1 MPITRFVP
9 VIVLCSAL
17 AALPR
22 AQTPA
27 PLDDAAME
35 AFLLTAKVVSTR
47 PIGKGVTGATRATLT
62 DGVQT
67 HDAQIQT
74 VDEFKPV
81 YRTRS
86 GEERNFR
93 DSWRFNVAAYK
104 IDRMLG
110 LHLVPVS
117 VPRRWR
123 LAEGAFT
130 WWVKDVLMDEEGRRK
145 NNTQPPDGARWN
157 SQMLAIRVFDQLIDN
172 VDRNQGNIL
181 ITNTWRLW
189 AIDHTRA
196 FRYSKTPRKPANV
209 TAPDPAVLERL
220 KALEFNALK
229 KELGR
234 YLTDEDL
241 RNLLAR
247 RDAILRQLG
256 TLRSANLGRL
266 PIADGRKSGQEATTP
281 SRPEASRTPS
291 VQ

>member
-1 MPITRFVP
+1 MFFTRLVP
-9 VIVLCSAL
+9 LVVLCSVL
-17 AALPR
+17 AAFPR
-22 AQTPA
+22 AQAPA
-27 PLDDAAME
+27 VLDSAAIE
-35 AFLLTAKVVSTR
+35 AFLLNAKVVSTR
-47 PIGKGVTGATRATLT
+47 PIDKGVTGATRATLT
-62 DGVQT
+62 DGVLT

-110 LHLVPVS
+110 LELVPVS

-123 LAEGAFT
+123 IAEAAFT
-130 WWVKDVLMDEEGRRK
+130 WWVDDVLMDEEGRRK
-145 NNTQPPDGARWN
+145 QDTQPPDGARWN
-157 SQMLAIRVFDQLIDN
+157 TQMRAIRVFDQLIDN

-196 FRYSKTPRKPANV
+196 FRYAKTPRKPDNV
-209 TAPDPAVLERL
+209 TPLDPAVLERL
-220 KALEFNALK
+220 KGLNFATLK
-229 KELGR
+229 KELSR
-234 YLTDEDL
+234 YLTDDDI

-247 RDAILRQLG
+247 RDAILRL
-256 TLRSANLGRL
+256 LLIPA
-266 PIADGRKSGQEATTP
+266 
-281 SRPEASRTPS
+281 
-291 VQ
+291 

>member
-1 MPITRFVP
+1 MLVTRLVP
-9 VIVLCSAL
+9 L
-17 AALPR
+17 AALCGVLAAVPQ
-22 AQTPA
+22 AQSAA
-27 PLDDAAME
+27 PLDDARIE
-35 AFLLTAKVVSTR
+35 AFLLNAKVISTR

-62 DGVQT
+62 DGVLT

-93 DSWRFNVAAYK
+93 DSWRFNVAAYR

-110 LHLVPVS
+110 LNLVPVS
-117 VPRRWR
+117 VSRRWR
-123 LAEGAFT
+123 IREGAFT
-130 WWVKDVLMDEEGRRK
+130 WWVNDVQMDEETRRK
-145 NNTQPPDGARWN
+145 NDTQPPDASRWN
-157 SQMLAIRVFDQLIDN
+157 QQMLAIRLFDQLIDN

-209 TAPDPAVLERL
+209 TALDPVVLERL
-220 KALEFNALK
+220 KALEFNTLK
-229 KELGR
+229 KELSR
-234 YLTDEDL
+234 YLTDDDL

-247 RDAILRQLG
+247 RDAILRML
-256 TLRSANLGRL
+256 L
-266 PIADGRKSGQEATTP
+266 IAA
-281 SRPEASRTPS
+281 
-291 VQ
+291 